1 MTQSV
6 SIAQPAQKAQVKKW
20 ALDSGWG
27 RSLLQLAA
35 VVAFFAIWE
44 GAARLGWVS
53 NFLVGSPAKI
63 FDALVRS
70 VQSGQLF
77 VDTGYTLFEAI
88 LGFVFGTAVGSPCGL
103 ALWDSPFV
111 ARLIDPFLGSI
122 NTAPTTP

>member
-6 SIAQPAQKAQVKKW
+6 SIAQPAQKAQAKKW

-53 NFLVGSPAKI
+53 NFLVGSPAKNKMR
-63 FDALVRS
+63 VSSSHR
-70 VQSGQLF
+70 
-77 VDTGYTLFEAI
+77 
-88 LGFVFGTAVGSPCGL
+88 
-103 ALWDSPFV
+103 
-111 ARLIDPFLGSI
+111 R
-122 NTAPTTP
+122 

>member
-44 GAARLGWVS
+44 GAAPLGWVS
-53 NFLVGSPAKI
+53 NFLVGPPAKI
-63 FDALVRS
+63 FHALLPDPH
-70 VQSGQLF
+70 SGQLLT
-77 VDTGYTLFEAI
+77 DTGYTRFETIPRFSSAP
-88 LGFVFGTAVGSPCGL
+88 AVDPRS
-103 ALWDSPFV
+103 AL
-111 ARLIDPFLGSI
+111 L
-122 NTAPTTP
+122 